1 MQLLL
6 IVESLFQY
14 FVIFLPLKQS
24 MILARS
30 IWLSNIWVFSFNSD
44 LINISV
50 FLVFLSSD
58 QSMTLPLF
66 VLLPLVANF
75 WSSSTSSQKT
85 LLSFLLSTSSSQSS
99 DQIRNNVKNIFAFS
113 PNLNIFT
120 FTVWI
125 HIPRK
130 NPPFCHQWL
139 DCNFVPTSYIKVRL
153 FCKSYSI
160 CCAQIFFVNIFSIC
174 VHLWWTQKYL
184 TNFCKLLSLVIVYL
198 FCLYL
203 FLIFYLGQL
212 QSFCGTHRLMT
223 PSGQLLFGF
232 CEHTCGTRCPSSEAA
247 KVP

>member
-30 IWLSNIWVFSFNSD
+30 IWSSNIWVFSFNSD

-50 FLVFLSSD
+50 FIVFLSSD

-99 DQIRNNVKNIFAFS
+99 DQIRNNVKNIFTYS
-113 PNLNIFT
+113 PNLDTFT

-160 CCAQIFFVNIFSIC
+160 CCAQIFFVKISCIW

-184 TNFCKLLSLVIVYL
+184 TIFFASYYHLWLSTFSVCA
-198 FCLYL
+198 F
-203 FLIFYLGQL
+203 
-212 QSFCGTHRLMT
+212 S
-223 PSGQLLFGF
+223 
-232 CEHTCGTRCPSSEAA
+232 
-247 KVP
+247 

>member
-30 IWLSNIWVFSFNSD
+30 IWSSNIWVFSFNSD

-50 FLVFLSSD
+50 FIVFLSSD
-58 QSMTLPLF
+58 QSMTLTLF

-99 DQIRNNVKNIFAFS
+99 DQIRNNVKNIFTYS
-113 PNLNIFT
+113 PNLDTFT

-125 HIPRK
+125 HTPRT
-130 NPPFCHQWL
+130 NPPFCH
-139 DCNFVPTSYIKVRL
+139 
-153 FCKSYSI
+153 
-160 CCAQIFFVNIFSIC
+160 
-174 VHLWWTQKYL
+174 
-184 TNFCKLLSLVIVYL
+184 
-198 FCLYL
+198 
-203 FLIFYLGQL
+203 
-212 QSFCGTHRLMT
+212 
-223 PSGQLLFGF
+223 
-232 CEHTCGTRCPSSEAA
+232 
-247 KVP
+247 